1 MEVKVLNRQHKQ
13 QQKKVAIMRA
23 KSFCCKKRRDCI
35 KRKTRELSVLCDIK
49 ACLVVLGPN
58 GEVETWPENADDVR
72 EVIHM
77 YQQFSAKNCCK
88 NKRVFEPTV
97 KVENPDDHVEE
108 IVKENLEFGTAE
120 VDSKFEILDEKTG
133 LLNEEKGKEIVVFD
147 CDENE
152 LNRKYLS
159 ELWELLE
166 EEETSEDS
174 RGVQLSNLEL
184 LSEQSCIPCFEPI
197 TEQNIIRY
205 PQFCTNSLNN
215 SGMNLILES
224 ISTVHE
230 NAPNIP
236 QEFNSFNNPINHGL
250 NFFPSESKKNIQFS
264 DDQSFCFDST
274 NYESRIFDA
283 NLMPS
288 EFYPQFQDGANF
300 CGGTLLQPTM
310 IADAVNAGQ
319 TIFGDSPQLL
329 CPLPQEDAFVL
340 SHQKLRI
347 LDSVY
352 KASDTNIYEG
362 FYLMQVVLSDGDLS
376 TLSNMRLN
384 LESNLLSTRSDVPEH
399 DKDPSTLEVISV
411 KSRIFL
417 FKSLLL
423 HGITLSGQGQGNST
437 GLHPVSGPF
446 WRQRSF
452 MTHYTFHIL
461 FKS

>member
-329 CPLPQEDAFVL
+329 CPLPQEEELRNASTQTVRDLEVARAKLEFSKSEAERLKTKFEV
-340 SHQKLRI
+340 LRI
-347 LDSVY
+347 ENHDLRD
-352 KASDTNIYEG
+352 K
-362 FYLMQVVLSDGDLS
+362 LS
-376 TLSNMRLN
+376 
-384 LESNLLSTRSDVPEH
+384 LESENTFLVSSSSVDDLKTFYQAGNKLGF
-399 DKDPSTLEVISV
+399 KDAVE
-411 KSRIFL
+411 FL
-417 FKSLLL
+417 NERL
-423 HGITLSGQGQGNST
+423 
-437 GLHPVSGPF
+437 
-446 WRQRSF
+446 
-452 MTHYTFHIL
+452 
-461 FKS
+461 